1 MEDRQL
7 IISNTLSNRKFGLI
21 FSLIFLIINLYFFFF
36 KDTFILILGIIS
48 LLFFIT
54 AILFP
59 NILGKLN
66 NLWFIFGKKVGSI
79 ISMIIMFSIYA
90 LTIIPTGLIFKL
102 FKKDLLKIKMDRHAE
117 TYWIKREENDS
128 SLKNQF

>member
-21 FSLIFLIINLYFFFF
+21 FSLIFLIINLYFLFF

-48 LLFFIT
+48 LLFFLT
-54 AILFP
+54 AILLP
-59 NILGKLN
+59 NILGKFN

-102 FKKDLLKIKMDRHAE
+102 FKKDLLKIKMDRNAE